1 MFVQVENDSDLLFP
15 FLGHASWPTGT
26 GVIMIAVTSEPAS
39 LSEYHGGMTTGTHG
53 SESVSHGHGGGT
65 LAGCRDVEVEGRAG
79 PGRGVGGDPAQTT
92 VAHWQAPGLAQAIM
106 IAPRAGQ
113 GQGQC
118 QRPVKRALSGAAAA
132 PRRLHRC
139 LDRGVGPYNGFS
151 PGQVKTHF

>member
-113 GQGQC
+113 GRGQC
-118 QRPVKRALSGAAAA
+118 LAGRPQPRGGSTVVLTAAWGRTTDFHRVKLR
-132 PRRLHRC
+132 HI
-139 LDRGVGPYNGFS
+139 FS
-151 PGQVKTHF
+151 